1 MLELQKRVLVIAPH
15 PDDEV
20 LGCGGIIKRL
30 TDSGIR
36 VTVLVASRGKEKLY
50 SKERI
55 LNVRKQALEAHRIL
69 GVSNTVFFDYPAPE
83 LDLVSISELSSSIS
97 KIITREKPDTVF
109 LPHHGDIHH
118 DHRAIFNAGLVAS
131 RPVNDCSVKYVFCYE
146 TLSES
151 EWAPPFGAEVFI
163 PQMFVNITKEFSH
176 KIDAM
181 RCYTSQIRN
190 FPNPRSEKSIE
201 ALANFRG
208 STVGIDY
215 AEAFMV
221 IRIIH

>member
-1 MLELQKRVLVIAPH
+1 MLELLKQVLVIAPH

-30 TDSGIR
+30 ADSGIM
-36 VTVLVASRGKEKLY
+36 VTVLVASKGKETLY
-50 SKERI
+50 SEERI

-69 GVSNTVFFDYPAPE
+69 GVRNTVFFDYPAPE

-97 KIITREKPDTVF
+97 KLIIREKPDAVF

-131 RPVNDCSVKYVFCYE
+131 RPVNDCSVKFVFSYE

-151 EWAPPFGAEVFI
+151 EWAPPFGADVFI

>member
-83 LDLVSISELSSSIS
+83 LDLVQ
-97 KIITREKPDTVF
+97 F
-109 LPHHGDIHH
+109 
-118 DHRAIFNAGLVAS
+118 
-131 RPVNDCSVKYVFCYE
+131 
-146 TLSES
+146 
-151 EWAPPFGAEVFI
+151 
-163 PQMFVNITKEFSH
+163 
-176 KIDAM
+176 
-181 RCYTSQIRN
+181 RN
-190 FPNPRSEKSIE
+190 CR
-201 ALANFRG
+201 LLYQR
-208 STVGIDY
+208 
-215 AEAFMV
+215 
-221 IRIIH
+221 

>member
-50 SKERI
+50 SEERI

-69 GVSNTVFFDYPAPE
+69 GVRNTVFFDYPAPE

>member
-50 SKERI
+50 SEERI